1 MAAKLFQI
9 QPQDNAAVALSDIAA
24 GETVTLGDTSYTAQA
39 AIPAGHKMA
48 IRPIH
53 MGEDVLK
60 YGFPIGTARRDIAV
74 GEHLHTDTVKSK
86 LGNLLEYRYEPE
98 KAPRWDPAQ
107 YSYLR
112 GKTFDGYAR
121 PDGRAGIR
129 NEIWIIPMVGCV
141 NAIAQAIE
149 KRAQEYRTGTIDGI
163 YAYGHPYGCSQLGG
177 DMTNTQKY
185 LAALVRHPNAGGVL
199 VLGLGCENNEMAQM
213 RDLIGS
219 VDERRVKFLL
229 CQEVEDEIEEGA
241 RLVAEIAREVR
252 DIPRTPQPVSK
263 LVLGLKCGGSDGFSG
278 ITANPLVGEACN
290 ELVAAGGT
298 GILTEVPEM
307 FGAETLLMNR
317 AKDERVFEDTV
328 QLINGFKEYFMR
340 HGEKVD
346 ENPSPGN
353 KAGGITTLEDKS
365 LGCVQKGGIAPVM
378 DVLAYGDVAQ
388 EKGLLLLCAPG
399 NDLVASNALAAAGA
413 HIVLFTTGRGTPFA
427 CPVPTVK
434 IASNPH
440 LAQYKAGW
448 IDFSAGRLLEGE
460 TMKEVSADFLDLLLA
475 IASGRAHAKSEALDK
490 HDLAIFKDGVTL

>member
-1 MAAKLFQI
+1 MAGKLFQI
-9 QPQDNAAVALSDIAA
+9 QPQDNAAVALADIAA
-24 GETVTLGDTSYTAQA
+24 GETVTLGGISYTAQTV
-39 AIPAGHKMA
+39 IPAGHKMA
-48 IRPIH
+48 IRPIRA
-53 MGEDVLK
+53 GEDVLK
-60 YGFPIGTARRDIAV
+60 YGFPIGTARRDVAV

-86 LGNLLEYRYEPE
+86 LGDLLDYRYEPE
-98 KAPRWDPAQ
+98 KAPHWDPAQ
-107 YSYLR
+107 HTYLA

-149 KRAQEYRTGTIDGI
+149 KQAQIYKEGTIDGI
-163 YAYGHPYGCSQLGG
+163 YAYGHPYGCSQLGD

-185 LAALVRHPNAGGVL
+185 LAALVQHPNAGGVL
-199 VLGLGCENNEMAQM
+199 VLGLGCENNEMREM
-213 RDLIGS
+213 RALIGD

-229 CQEVEDEIEEGA
+229 CQEVSDEIEAGT
-241 RLVAEIAREVR
+241 RLVAEIARAVR
-252 DIPRTPQPVSK
+252 DIPRTPQPVAK

-278 ITANPLVGEACN
+278 ITANPLVGEASN
-290 ELVAAGGT
+290 ELIAAGGT
-298 GILTEVPEM
+298 SILTEVPEM

-317 AKDERVFEDTV
+317 AKDVRVFEDTV

-365 LGCVQKGGIAPVM
+365 LGCVQKGGIAPVV
-378 DVLAYGDVAQ
+378 DVLDYGDRVT
-388 EKGLLLLCAPG
+388 EHGLSLLCAPG

-440 LAQYKAGW
+440 LASYKSGW
-448 IDFSAGRLLEGE
+448 IDFSAGRILEGAS
-460 TMKEVSADFLDLLLA
+460 MREVTADFLDLLLD

>member
-1 MAAKLFQI
+1 MAGKLFQI
-9 QPQDNAAVALSDIAA
+9 QPKDNAAVALADIAA
-24 GETVTLGDTSYTAQA
+24 GETTVLGTTSYTAQN

-53 MGEDVLK
+53 AGEDVIK

-86 LGNLLEYRYEPE
+86 LGSLLEYRYEPE
-98 KAPRWDPAQ
+98 KAPYWDPAEH
-107 YSYLR
+107 SYLA

-129 NEIWIIPMVGCV
+129 NEIWIIPTVGCV

-149 KRAQEYRTGTIDGI
+149 KRAQVCKEGTIDGI
-163 YAYGHPYGCSQLGG
+163 FAYGHPYGCSQLGG

-185 LAALVRHPNAGGVL
+185 LAALIRHPNAGGVL
-199 VLGLGCENNEMAQM
+199 VLGLGCENNEMDQM
-213 RDLIGS
+213 RALIGD

-229 CQEVEDEIEEGA
+229 CQEVSDEIEAGVQ
-241 RLVAEIAREVR
+241 LIKKIAREVKN
-252 DIPRTPQPVSK
+252 IPRTPQPVAK

-278 ITANPLVGEACN
+278 ITANPLVGEASN

-298 GILTEVPEM
+298 TILTEVPEM

-317 AKDERVFEDTV
+317 AKDKQVFEDTV

-378 DVLAYGDVAQ
+378 DVLSYGDTAKEQ
-388 EKGLLLLCAPG
+388 GLLLLCAPG

-440 LAQYKAGW
+440 LAQHKASW
-448 IDFSAGRLLEGE
+448 IDFNAGRLVEGE
-460 TMKEVSADFLDLLLA
+460 TMQEITADFLDLLLA
-475 IASGRAHAKSEALDK
+475 IASGKAHAKSEALDK

>member
-1 MAAKLFQI
+1 MAGKLLQI

-24 GETVTLGDTSYTAQA
+24 GETVTMNGTSYTAQT

-48 IRPIH
+48 IRPIRA
-53 MGEDVLK
+53 GEDVLK
-60 YGFPIGTARRDIAV
+60 YGFPIGTARRDVAV

-86 LGNLLEYRYEPE
+86 LGDLLDYRYEPE
-98 KAPRWDPAQ
+98 KAPVWDADR
-107 YSYLR
+107 YTYLR

-129 NEIWIIPMVGCV
+129 NEIWIVPMVGCV

-149 KRAQEYRTGTIDGI
+149 KQAQIYKEGTIDGI

-185 LAALVRHPNAGGVL
+185 LAALVQHPNAGGVL
-199 VLGLGCENNEMAQM
+199 VLGLGCENNEMDQM
-213 RDLIGS
+213 RALIGD
-219 VDERRVKFLL
+219 VDESRVKFLL
-229 CQEVEDEIEEGA
+229 CQEVSDEVAAGVA
-241 RLVAEIAREVR
+241 LVAEIARSVR
-252 DIPRTPQPVSK
+252 DIPRTPQPISK

-278 ITANPLVGEACN
+278 ITANPLVGEASN

-298 GILTEVPEM
+298 SILTEVPEM

-317 AKDERVFEDTV
+317 AKDVHVFEDTV

-365 LGCVQKGGIAPVM
+365 LGCVQKGGIAPVV
-378 DVLAYGDVAQ
+378 DVLDYGDRVT
-388 EKGLLLLCAPG
+388 EHGLSLLCAPG
-399 NDLVASNALAAAGA
+399 NDLVASNALAVAGA

-440 LAQYKAGW
+440 LASYKAGW
-448 IDFSAGRLLEGE
+448 IDFSAGRILEGE
-460 TMKEVSADFLDLLLA
+460 TMKEVTADFLDLLLD